1 MRGWRRKAF
10 SLAEVLIGMTV
21 ILVLCAGLF
30 NALRTES
37 VQDLAARDMDDLS
50 GSIRPKIGRIAGGAV
65 FT

>member
-37 VQDLAARDMDDLS
+37 VQDLAARDMDDLRQ
-50 GSIRPKIGRIAGGAV
+50 GSIRP
-65 FT
+65 

>member
-30 NALRTES
+30 N
-37 VQDLAARDMDDLS
+37 
-50 GSIRPKIGRIAGGAV
+50 GGAV